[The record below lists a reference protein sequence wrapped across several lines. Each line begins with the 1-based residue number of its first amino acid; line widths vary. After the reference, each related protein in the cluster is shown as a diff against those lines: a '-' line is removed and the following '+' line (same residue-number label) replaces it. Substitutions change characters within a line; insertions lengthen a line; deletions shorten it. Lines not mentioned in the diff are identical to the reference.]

1 MMKRQPLPPTKLMYS
16 VFLAILVLLLAAPFT
31 MAQGI
36 PTKPNSDVP
45 LVTNQQGPTDPR
57 ELEAF
62 IDGVMAAQMEAYH
75 IPGATISVV
84 KDGKLFFAKG
94 YGYADL
100 ESRKPVIAN
109 ESLFR
114 VGSVSKLFTWTAVM
128 QLAEQGKLDLNADL
142 NIYLTDFKIP
152 DTYPEPITLAHLM
165 THTAGFEDH
174 GRIFAR
180 SADDVKPLGEYLAD
194 NMPARVRSP
203 GEFTAYS
210 NHGTAL
216 AGYIVEEVS
225 GMPFDDYIEENIYKP
240 LDMQHST
247 FRQPIPPELAP
258 NMAMGYTYKNGAYKA
273 EEFEYLNGLMP
284 AGSMSATSTD
294 IANFMIA
301 HLEDGR
307 YGGVRILQE
316 ATAQEMHRWHFTHDP
331 RINGMCYGFYEGHL
345 NNQKIIEHGGD
356 TIYFHSL
363 LVLLPEENVGLFV
376 SFNSIDT
383 EPENPLG
390 GARVELLQAFLD
402 RYYPIPDSSSL
413 QPPADFQQRAGQL
426 TGSYG
431 ITRTVYTTYE
441 KLMGIMMKFDV
452 SATEDGLIFLS
463 KQWVEVEPMVFHEVG
478 GQQTLVFREDSQGCI
493 THMFVSGWPVMAF
506 VKLAWYEAS
515 MFHYILLSVSMV
527 LFLSVL
533 AWPIGALRNRLKG
546 KKKAGILR
554 SRQARW
560 VAGGMSALY
569 VLFLIGMVIVLSDTT
584 SPMYGVPPLLPFVL
598 VLPLLAAVLT
608 IGALC
613 FTMLAWKN
621 RYWGV
626 VGRVHYT
633 VVTVA
638 ALGFIWFLNYWNLL
652 GFRF

>member
-1 MMKRQPLPPTKLMYS
+1 MLTVSPFLSP
-16 VFLAILVLLLAAPFT
+16 VFQILSACIRFFL
-31 MAQGI
+31 GI
-36 PTKPNSDVP
+36 SSPNSDVC
-45 LVTNQQGPTDPR
+45 R
-57 ELEAF
+57 
-62 IDGVMAAQMEAYH
+62 AYIFNH
-75 IPGATISVV
+75 F
-84 KDGKLFFAKG
+84 L
-94 YGYADL
+94 
-100 ESRKPVIAN
+100 
-109 ESLFR
+109 SLR
-114 VGSVSKLFTWTAVM
+114 H
-128 QLAEQGKLDLNADL
+128 QNLNPCK
-142 NIYLTDFKIP
+142 F
-152 DTYPEPITLAHLM
+152 
-165 THTAGFEDH
+165 
-174 GRIFAR
+174 
-180 SADDVKPLGEYLAD
+180 SS
-194 NMPARVRSP
+194 PARVRSP

-258 NMAMGYTYKNGAYKA
+258 NMAEGYTYENGAYKA

-294 IANFMIA
+294 MANFMIA

-345 NNQKIIEHGGD
+345 NDQKIIEHGGD

-413 QPPADFQQRAGQL
+413 HPPVDFQQRAGQL

-546 KKKAGILR
+546 KKKTGILR

-569 VLFLIGMVIVLSDTT
+569 VLFLIGMVIVLSNTT

-608 IGALC
+608 IAALG
-613 FTMLAWKN
+613 FTVLAWKN

-633 VVTVA
+633 LVTLA
-638 ALGFIWFLNYWNLL
+638 ALAFIWFLDY
-652 GFRF
+652 

>member
-1 MMKRQPLPPTKLMYS
+1 MKRQPFPPTKLMYS

-45 LVTNQQGPTDPR
+45 LVTNQQGPTDPW

-84 KDGKLFFAKG
+84 KDGELFFAKG
-94 YGYADL
+94 YGYADR

-109 ESLFR
+109 ETLFR
-114 VGSVSKLFTWTAVM
+114 VGSVSKLLTWTAVM
-128 QLAEQGKLDLNADL
+128 QLAEQGKLDLNADI
-142 NIYLTDFKIP
+142 NTYLTDFKIP
-152 DTYPEPITLAHLM
+152 DTYQEPITLAHLM

-247 FRQPIPPELAP
+247 FLQPIPPELAP
-258 NMAMGYTYKNGAYKA
+258 SMAVGYTYKNGAYKA

-413 QPPADFQQRAGQL
+413 HPPADFQQRAGQL

-527 LFLSVL
+527 LSC
-533 AWPIGALRNRLKG
+533 
-546 KKKAGILR
+546 
-554 SRQARW
+554 Q
-560 VAGGMSALY
+560 
-569 VLFLIGMVIVLSDTT
+569 
-584 SPMYGVPPLLPFVL
+584 
-598 VLPLLAAVLT
+598 
-608 IGALC
+608 C
-613 FTMLAWKN
+613 
-621 RYWGV
+621 
-626 VGRVHYT
+626 
-633 VVTVA
+633 
-638 ALGFIWFLNYWNLL
+638 LL
-652 GFRF
+652 GQSMHCATAGRARKKLVYSAPVRHAG

>member
-1 MMKRQPLPPTKLMYS
+1 MKKQTFTYTKLMYPT
-16 VFLAILVLLLAAPFT
+16 FLAILVLLLAAPFT

-36 PTKPNSDVP
+36 PTEPNSDVP
-45 LVTNQQGPTDPR
+45 LVTNQQGPTDPQ

-75 IPGATISVV
+75 IPGTTISVV

-109 ESLFR
+109 ETLFR

-128 QLAEQGKLDLNADL
+128 QLAEQGKLDLNADV
-142 NIYLTDFKIP
+142 NTYLTDFKIP

-165 THTAGFEDH
+165 THTAGFEDY
-174 GRIFAR
+174 GRIFAP
-180 SADDVKPLGEYLAD
+180 SADVVKPIGEYLAN

-216 AGYIVEEVS
+216 AGYIVEAVS

-258 NMAMGYTYKNGAYKA
+258 NMAVGYTYENGAYKA

-284 AGSMSATSTD
+284 AGSMSATSKD
-294 IANFMIA
+294 MANFMIA

-316 ATAQEMHRWHFTHDP
+316 ATAQEMHRWHFTYDP

-345 NNQKIIEHGGD
+345 NDQKIIEHGGD

-402 RYYPIPDSSSL
+402 RYYPIPESSSL
-413 QPPADFQQRAGQL
+413 QPPADFQQRAGEL

-441 KLMGIMMKFDV
+441 KLMSLMMKFDV

-463 KQWVEVEPMVFHEVG
+463 KQWVEVEPLVFHEVG
-478 GQQTLVFREDSQGCI
+478 GQQILVFREDSQGRI
-493 THMFVSGWPVMAF
+493 THMFVSGWQVMAF

-533 AWPIGALRNRLKG
+533 AWPIGALRNRLTG
-546 KKKAGILR
+546 KKKTGVLR

-569 VLFLIGMVIVLSDTT
+569 VLFLIGMVIVLSNTT
-584 SPMYGVPPLLPFVL
+584 SLMYGVPPLLPFVL

-633 VVTVA
+633 LVTVA

>member
-1 MMKRQPLPPTKLMYS
+1 MKRQTFTSTKLMYPI
-16 VFLAILVLLLAAPFT
+16 FLAIIVLLLAAPSAI
-31 MAQGI
+31 AQDI
-36 PTKPNSDVP
+36 PTESNSNAS
-45 LVTNQQGPTDPR
+45 LGSHQQGPTDPQ

-84 KDGKLFFAKG
+84 KDGELFFAKG
-94 YGYADL
+94 YGYADS

-109 ESLFR
+109 ETLFR
-114 VGSVSKLFTWTAVM
+114 IGSVSKLFTWTAVM
-128 QLAEQGKLDLNADL
+128 QLAEQGKLDLNTDV
-142 NIYLTDFKIP
+142 NTYLTDFKIP

-165 THTAGFEDH
+165 THTPGFEDRSL
-174 GRIFAR
+174 GMAAR
-180 SADDVKPLGEYLAD
+180 TAEDIEPLGEHLAK
-194 NMPARVRSP
+194 NMPARVRP
-203 GEFTAYS
+203 AGEITAYS

-240 LDMQHST
+240 LDIQHST
-247 FRQPIPPELAP
+247 FRQPLPPELAP
-258 NMAMGYTYKNGAYKA
+258 DMAVGYTYENGAYKS
-273 EEFEYLNGLMP
+273 EEFEYVTIYP

-294 IANFMIA
+294 MAKFMIA

-307 YGGVRILQE
+307 YDDVRILQE
-316 ATAQEMHRWHFTHDP
+316 ATAQEMHRQQFTYDP
-331 RINGMCYGFYEGHL
+331 RINGMCYGFYEGSL
-345 NNQKIIEHGGD
+345 NDQKIIEHGGD

-363 LVLLPEENVGLFV
+363 LVLLPEEKVGIFV
-376 SFNSIDT
+376 SFNSLDM
-383 EPENPLG
+383 EPENRLG
-390 GARVELLQAFLD
+390 GARVELKQAFLD

-413 QPPADFQQRAGQL
+413 QTPADFQQRAGQL

-441 KLMGIMMKFDV
+441 KLIGIMMKIDV

-493 THMFVSGWPVMAF
+493 THMFVSGWPILAF
-506 VKLAWYEAS
+506 VKLAWYEAP
-515 MFHYILLSVSMV
+515 MFHYILLGVSMV
-527 LFLSVL
+527 LFLSVV
-533 AWPIGALRNRLKG
+533 AWPIGALHNRLKG
-546 KKKAGILR
+546 KKNAGVLL

-584 SPMYGVPPLLPFVL
+584 SIMYGVPPLLRFVL
-598 VLPLLAAVLT
+598 VLPLLAVVLT
-608 IGALC
+608 IGAMG
-613 FTMLAWKN
+613 FTVLAWKN
-621 RYWGV
+621 SYWGV
-626 VGRVHYT
+626 AGRVHYT
-633 VVTVA
+633 LVTLA
-638 ALGFIWFLNYWNLL
+638 SLAFIWFLNYWNLL

>member
-1 MMKRQPLPPTKLMYS
+1 MKRQPFPPTKLMYPA
-16 VFLAILVLLLAAPFT
+16 FLAILVLLLIGVPA

-45 LVTNQQGPTDPR
+45 LVTNQQGPTDPQ

-62 IDGVMAAQMEAYH
+62 IDGVMAAQMGAYH

-84 KDGKLFFAKG
+84 KDGELFFAKG

-109 ESLFR
+109 ETLFR
-114 VGSVSKLFTWTAVM
+114 VGSVSKLLTWTAVM
-128 QLAEQGKLDLNADL
+128 QLAEQGKLDLNVDV
-142 NIYLTDFKIP
+142 NTYLTDFKIP

-180 SADDVKPLGEYLAD
+180 SADDVKPLGVYLAN

-258 NMAMGYTYKNGAYKA
+258 NMAVGYTYENGAYKA

-294 IANFMIA
+294 MANFMIA

-316 ATAQEMHRWHFTHDP
+316 ATAQEMHRRHFTHDP
-331 RINGMCYGFYEGHL
+331 RINGMCYGFYEGRL
-345 NNQKIIEHGGD
+345 NDQKIIEHGGD

-402 RYYPIPDSSSL
+402 RYYPVPDSSSL
-413 QPPADFQQRAGQL
+413 QPPADFQQRAGQF

-441 KLMGIMMKFDV
+441 KLMGLMMKFDV

-506 VKLAWYEAS
+506 VKLAWYESS
-515 MFHYILLSVSMV
+515 MFHYILLGVSMV

-546 KKKAGILR
+546 KKKAGVLR

-560 VAGGMSALY
+560 VAGGVSALY

-584 SPMYGVPPLLPFVL
+584 SLMYGVPPLLPFVL

-613 FTMLAWKN
+613 FTVLAWRN

-626 VGRVHYT
+626 AGRVHYT
-633 VVTVA
+633 LVTVA